1 MSSLTSGVPKSTQS
15 QGDRGGFQGR
25 GSGGGSGWDRRSGF
39 RVCVAVPFPSQEL
52 VLPKVHPLNDVPT
65 VVEDPADVFRVD
77 GTGKMGVTIVPAVSA
92 GCADPLEKKKNHSEA
107 Q

>member
-1 MSSLTSGVPKSTQS
+1 MKVQSLCCNPL
-15 QGDRGGFQGR
+15 
-25 GSGGGSGWDRRSGF
+25 
-39 RVCVAVPFPSQEL
+39 PSQEL

-92 GCADPLEKKKNHSEA
+92 GCADPLKSHSET
-107 Q
+107 QSDKEEYYHHQDIIHLTQ